1 MWAAD
6 QMGLAAVLK
15 EVEAAHAAGGAGS
28 NPAPRLVELAE
39 KAGTF
44 AGWHQGGQ
52 QE

>member
-44 AGWHQGGQ
+44 APGQGA
-52 QE
+52 